1 MPATAGRRTAPAVTI
16 FYLGLTSAGFRYA
29 TSVAGE
35 AFDKLAVGDE
45 GRFVA
50 QHSESAKGLAGEHRI
65 AHR

>member
-1 MPATAGRRTAPAVTI
+1 VTI

>member
-1 MPATAGRRTAPAVTI
+1 VTI

-35 AFDKLAVGDE
+35 AFDKLAVGNE
-45 GRFVA
+45 VRFVA
-50 QHSESAKGLAGEHRI
+50 QHSESAQGLAGEQRI